1 MELINDSY
9 KKACTQIVELFR
21 YIPEQQLNKI
31 PHEVIKYYKSNI
43 DENYS
48 FKINPLISISDQKFS
63 REAIIILITL
73 SKKYFLNEQENQI
86 LDNAL
91 KNNRDILEKQKR
103 ELYNPDNIF
112 NNNISNIEKEK
123 IDTNIILY
131 KENIFTKIFKFIR
144 KLIKK

>member
-1 MELINDSY
+1 MYTN
-9 KKACTQIVELFR
+9 CRV
-21 YIPEQQLNKI
+21 
-31 PHEVIKYYKSNI
+31 
-43 DENYS
+43 
-48 FKINPLISISDQKFS
+48 ISISDQKLS

-86 LDNAL
+86 IDNAL

-112 NNNISNIEKEK
+112 NNNISNINKEK
-123 IDTNIILY
+123 IDTNIVLY